1 MDYFISGITGYML
14 GVLSPSALFSK
25 LKKINLRKEGTG
37 NLGATNTALVLGKRY
52 GLAVMVFD
60 ILKAYIAVKLAQLF
74 FPLTPAARLISG
86 GAAVIGHIYP
96 FYMGFKGG
104 KGLAAFG
111 GFVLGTDPII
121 FLMLLFTAV
130 VIMLAVNYT
139 VAMPI
144 SASVLFPIVYWVKWG
159 GIAEVLV
166 LAFVSTVVII
176 NHIPNIKRIKRGE
189 DVKIRSF
196 VKNLIVK

>member
-1 MDYFISGITGYML
+1 MDYIISGITGYLL
-14 GVLSPSALFSK
+14 GMLSPSALFSK
-25 LKKINLRKEGTG
+25 LKRINLRKQGTG

-52 GLAVMVFD
+52 GLAVMIFD

-74 FPLTPAARLISG
+74 FPLNPAARLISG

-121 FLMLLFTAV
+121 FFMLLLTAV
-130 VIMLAVNYT
+130 VMMFAVNYT

-144 SASVLFPIVYWVKWG
+144 SASVLFPVVYWVKWG
-159 GIAEVLV
+159 GIAEAVILTLV
-166 LAFVSTVVII
+166 SAVVII
-176 NHIPNIKRIKRGE
+176 NHIPNVKRIKKGE

-196 VKNLIVK
+196 VKDLIVK